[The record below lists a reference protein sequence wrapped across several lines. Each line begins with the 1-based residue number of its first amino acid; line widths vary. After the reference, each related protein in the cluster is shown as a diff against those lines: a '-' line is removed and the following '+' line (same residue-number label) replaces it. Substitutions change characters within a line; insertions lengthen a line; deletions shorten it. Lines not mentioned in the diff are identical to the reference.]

1 MAEKPKSVLLPVM
14 AVAVFAGLGRM
25 VIQKIR
31 ADRAARQNGARQN
44 GAGQNGA
51 GQNGA
56 GQNGAGQNGAGR
68 AGAGQARVG
77 RGRAGRRAAGQ
88 DRVAGPVDEKT
99 RQWISDVVRTPRQ

>member
-56 GQNGAGQNGAGR
+56 GQNGAGR
-68 AGAGQARVG
+68 AGVG

>member
-31 ADRAARQNGARQN
+31 ADRAAR
-44 GAGQNGA
+44 
-51 GQNGA
+51 
-56 GQNGAGQNGAGR
+56 QNGAGR